1 MERLSINIMF
11 VLVIFSTVVYGQVP
25 TVDYVREGT
34 ITALT
39 VSNLKVK
46 NIEEDISLS
55 NAALIP
61 LIRKNNSELDEI
73 QDKTQKL
80 MSVYNSINDKV
91 KEIKLVKTIG
101 NNLAIVVN
109 NKYYILTYIMDNS
122 SLYTPEFTVGIKRY
136 MDEHISEQQ
145 ALYEVLEQIVGDV
158 VKNGLKAAIFKTDDN
173 TRICIL
179 KNINSQAKSLNVK
192 GERIKN
198 VLENSAVFLKNNK
211 EYEQTILHSY
221 TNIFSKL
228 IGE

>member
-122 SLYTPEFTVGIKRY
+122 SLYTPEFIVGLKRY

>member
-198 VLENSAVFLKNNK
+198 VLENSTVFLKNNK